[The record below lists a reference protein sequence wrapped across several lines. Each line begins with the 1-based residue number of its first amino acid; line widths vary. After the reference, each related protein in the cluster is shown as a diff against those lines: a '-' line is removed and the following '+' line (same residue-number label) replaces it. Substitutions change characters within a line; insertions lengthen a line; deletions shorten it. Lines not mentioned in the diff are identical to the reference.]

1 MSDNITPVDNVEIVS
16 AETGPVFSQD
26 ELAAIETIASGGSIA
41 GLDVHKLD
49 ASIIAGINAGMG
61 KAEAALVDVT
71 GYLGAAL
78 KLRTWTRVIDPA
90 TDNLFASEAAF
101 TEWTL
106 SKYPLLATVL
116 RRELLTVIDG
126 ITDANGKV
134 LSGAKLGGLL
144 GISRQTVH
152 DERKAREDGED
163 TGEARGPQT
172 GGETVSDSKAV
183 KRHITGFA
191 TAGTKVRD
199 DAHLMDAEQLL
210 ATISEAK
217 DTLGVALATLRLNH
231 ADVELPDWVTMG
243 WDRMF
248 GEVVE
253 ADRKLRSGAAGTVR
267 TGPVLAGAPVD
278 PANPAKPVPAKP
290 KPGAA
295 RRAASA

>member
-1 MSDNITPVDNVEIVS
+1 MSKEIAEQTDGIEIVGP
-16 AETGPVFSQD
+16 ETGPVFSQD
-26 ELAAIETIASGGSIA
+26 EMNAIETIANGGSID

-49 ASIIAGINAGMG
+49 ASIIAGIKAGMG

-163 TGEARGPQT
+163 TGDARGPQT

-210 ATISEAK
+210 STIAEAK
-217 DTLGVALATLRLNH
+217 DTLTVALGTLRLNH
-231 ADVELPDWVTMG
+231 RDVELPDWVTD
-243 WDRMF
+243 WDRTF
-248 GEVVE
+248 GEVEV
-253 ADRKLRSGAAGTVR
+253 ADRKLRSGAQGTVA

-278 PANPAKPVPAKP
+278 PANPAKPVAPKP
-290 KPGAA
+290 KPAPRKQAG
-295 RRAASA
+295 